1 MTTTCTACGAPD
13 QDGAFCAVCGT
24 PTVVSPYRPRPGRP
38 AGETEASRIEATT
51 EPELHGRT
59 QRAPADVL
67 RATAAAAAATEPPL
81 AGVGRRAGA
90 YVLDLL
96 AVSVLALVAAV
107 VTGLATGVTEK
118 TSAVAEASTQMGA
131 TAATAE
137 LAGALAVV
145 YLVAGVVSLL
155 CWVGLAVWEG
165 RTGRTVGNS
174 LLGVRTVAA
183 ADGGPVG
190 VGRDLLRWLVL
201 AACGILPVVGT
212 VLVLVSPTFDS
223 SGRRQGWHDKA
234 ARSVVRD
241 VRGGTPPSFAPASP
255 AAPEP
260 AGRVTPV
267 PGSPA
272 PEAATPDPWA
282 FPESRQAGGTGL
294 ITGVPGTGGAGQ
306 RTEHTGA
313 GVGADVDPSTV
324 HRHTAA
330 DPADPA
336 GTAPT
341 QVQPAVPP
349 SVGSPAAP
357 PAVPPAAPAAA
368 SQPVRPEPAA
378 PEPLPPVVAE
388 PAAPVVAE
396 PAAPQPEEDLED
408 LEATRFSVS
417 SRRGPGDGSVPERI
431 VVELDGDRRVPVD
444 GRTLVGRNP
453 QQDDGEPA
461 AFLRLED
468 PTRSVSKTHL
478 ELSPTGQGLRVT
490 DLGSTNGSAVIAPD
504 GTVQELRPG
513 SPVTVSG
520 GWVVQAGAR
529 RLTVVGAD
537 AGA

>member
-24 PTVVSPYRPRPGRP
+24 PTVATPYRPRPGESSGQAEN
-38 AGETEASRIEATT
+38 AGLEVTT

-59 QRAPADVL
+59 QRAPADML
-67 RATAAAAAATEPPL
+67 RATAAAAAAAEPPL

-96 AVSVLALVAAV
+96 AISLVSLVAAV
-107 VTGLATGVTEK
+107 ATALATGVTAK
-118 TSAVAEASTQMGA
+118 MADVSAASTTMGA
-131 TAATAE
+131 TAATRE
-137 LAGALAVV
+137 LMGALAAV
-145 YLVAGVVSLL
+145 YLVAGLVSLL

-174 LLGVRTVAA
+174 LLGIRTVAL

-201 AACGILPVVGT
+201 AACGVLPLVGT

-260 AGRVTPV
+260 AGRGVVPV
-267 PGSPA
+267 PGASSA
-272 PEAATPDPWA
+272 EATTPDPWA
-282 FPESRQAGGTGL
+282 FPAGQQERGGAGL
-294 ITGVPGTGGAGQ
+294 ITGVPGTGSAGAPEPDG
-306 RTEHTGA
+306 
-313 GVGADVDPSTV
+313 DVDPATV
-324 HRHTAA
+324 HRTAGT
-330 DPADPA
+330 DL

-341 QVQPAVPP
+341 QVQAPVPP
-349 SVGSPAAP
+349 SVAP
-357 PAVPPAAPAAA
+357 PSATGPVAPAAA
-368 SQPVRPEPAA
+368 PPSSAAPSPVAPAPAPPQRPVAAQPEPD
-378 PEPLPPVVAE
+378 
-388 PAAPVVAE
+388 
-396 PAAPQPEEDLED
+396 DLED

-417 SRRGPGDGSVPERI
+417 SRRGPGDGSVPARI
-431 VVELDGDRRVPVD
+431 VVEVDPDRRVPVD

-453 QQDDGEPA
+453 QQDGGEPA
-461 AFLRLED
+461 AVLRLED

-478 ELSPTGQGLRVT
+478 ELSPTTGGLLVT

-504 GTVQELRPG
+504 GTVHELRPG
-513 SPVTVSG
+513 APVTVTG
-520 GWVVQAGAR
+520 GWVLQAGAR
-529 RLTVVGAD
+529 RLTVVGPD